1 MSKQVTED
9 AKGLVK
15 KAIAFYKATGKRIAL
30 SEYSN
35 PEGMFVQDEMY
46 IYVLNPRG
54 TILAHGFNEKFV
66 GEDFID
72 VKDYDGKYFVKK
84 IVNTANTEGCG
95 WVEYKWYHR
104 ITGQVLPKAV
114 YFEKVDDLIICSS
127 DYKEYP
133 KGAALKPK
141 TSQS

>member
-54 TILAHGFNEKFV
+54 TILAHGFNEKLW
-66 GEDFID
+66 GRTSLTSRIMTASTLSKRSSTRRTLKEAA
-72 VKDYDGKYFVKK
+72 GL
-84 IVNTANTEGCG
+84 NTNGT
-95 WVEYKWYHR
+95 
-104 ITGQVLPKAV
+104 TG
-114 YFEKVDDLIICSS
+114 
-127 DYKEYP
+127 
-133 KGAALKPK
+133 
-141 TSQS
+141 